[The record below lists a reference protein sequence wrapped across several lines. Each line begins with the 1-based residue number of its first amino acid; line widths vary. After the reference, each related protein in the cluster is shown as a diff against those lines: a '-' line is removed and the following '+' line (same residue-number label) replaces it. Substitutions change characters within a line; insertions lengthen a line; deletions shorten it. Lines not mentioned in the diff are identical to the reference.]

1 MFVLSFFHD
10 HQNRHW
16 LIKVLANRTSA
27 SVTKGNNIRL
37 RDDRLLS
44 RGERWLFF
52 IYLFSFESTFCFGQV
67 PTRCKEATAQK
78 VSALLH
84 QVLCHGIEWL
94 FSYLMVS
101 QLHRTEEKKKK
112 KKLEHVNYRD
122 HCGELQYHC
131 RRRKGKGNIKHCPEG
146 NSFILQNDWVLFVCF
161 LILWEC
167 NYRSHLLLKIYSLLL
182 GQ

>member
-1 MFVLSFFHD
+1 MTDCLAEGKGGYFLFIFFPLKVRFALDRSPQGVKRQQHRKFLLYFTRYFAMVLSGFF
-10 HQNRHW
+10 
-16 LIKVLANRTSA
+16 LTSWC
-27 SVTKGNNIRL
+27 
-37 RDDRLLS
+37 LS
-44 RGERWLFF
+44 F
-52 IYLFSFESTFCFGQV
+52 TGQK
-67 PTRCKEATAQK
+67 R
-78 VSALLH
+78 
-84 QVLCHGIEWL
+84 
-94 FSYLMVS
+94 
-101 QLHRTEEKKKK
+101 KKK